1 MFIFLI
7 IVKVDNWFQFTPTW
21 MNFLNRV
28 RKFIHNCSHGFFC
41 CFGPKQSIHVY
52 EVSIFCKFLE
62 SHPAMSTFAT
72 SPTAF
77 NTVRSNIKPSVLS
90 PSLPKPPPPES
101 SVFMLSPKWWL
112 SFSPPQIIDI
122 PRISDV
128 QYWMLLFLFLF
139 RNRISF
145 KWSQLVM

>member
-101 SVFMLSPKWWL
+101 SFPQSDDCPFPLLKLSIFL
-112 SFSPPQIIDI
+112 ESQMCSTGCCCSCSFSGTG
-122 PRISDV
+122 SV
-128 QYWMLLFLFLF
+128 LSGHNL
-139 RNRISF
+139 
-145 KWSQLVM
+145 